1 VSPRSASVSAPVELY
16 RVGVVGATGAL
27 GSELVTVLEERA
39 FPAGALMP
47 IASDRSLGREV
58 EFGGESR
65 PVETEVRSLEGLD
78 LVFLCAPPD
87 VSLGYARLAL
97 QSQVPCIDLSG
108 ALADQPDVPLLVAE
122 RLDPDVEITQPLV
135 AAPPG
140 PALGF
145 ALLLAPIET
154 AVGLR
159 RVIATTLEAA
169 SVGGRGGVD
178 ALSDQSIALFNLQD
192 PDEEEEI
199 EARVAF
205 DCLPGI
211 GELEADGCTRHEQV
225 LARVLARLLGRDV
238 PLALTSVRVPTFGGD
253 GISLVIETE
262 RPLDVAGAQALLE
275 KAPGVRVWPA
285 DGGPSTRTTVGREAV
300 LAGRI
305 RRDPSGAGLQLW
317 AAMDGLRLAA
327 LNGVRLAEAL
337 RLRRRRA

>member
-1 VSPRSASVSAPVELY
+1 VSPRTASVSAPVELY

-27 GSELVTVLEERA
+27 GSEVVSVLEERA

-65 PVETEVRSLEGLD
+65 PVETDVRSLEGLD

-97 QSQVPCIDLSG
+97 QAQVACIDLSG

-122 RLDPDVEITQPLV
+122 RMDPDAEITQPLV

-145 ALLLAPIET
+145 ALLLAPIEA

-169 SVGGRGGVD
+169 SVCGRGGVD

-192 PDEEEEI
+192 PDEEEI

-211 GELEADGCTRHEQV
+211 GEIEADGATRHEQV

-275 KAPGVRVWPA
+275 KAPGVRVWPG

-305 RRDPSGAGLQLW
+305 RRDPSGAGLQVW
-317 AAMDGLRLAA
+317 AAMDSLRLAA